1 MWLSLLLTRDMI
13 SGSMG
18 CGEGERLEV
27 RESGAWEEEDEKS
40 EL

>member
-18 CGEGERLEV
+18 WGEGERLEA
-27 RESGAWEEEDEKS
+27 RESGALEDDDEKS